1 MYFWPIAVL
10 CVALIAGVHQTML
23 ERKYPTPREWSF
35 LSRWFLRTALAT
47 ERDDSSKV
55 DRVLV
60 DWRRVGFFYK
70 QLLGRLENETIDG
83 KFLIPRGGD
92 GGILVEGLGRTG
104 FDVSMKSEPWR
115 RGYYE
120 ALMGAARAAENLEG
134 HVLDKKR
141 NLTFPK
147 DVVVG
152 PSNPRPKPMPY
163 GHKEAPKEEDCEDAY
178 ASPQVFYMKIL
189 TTEGFTTKQRL
200 DAALAYADWLDFK
213 GLRDTAGSMY
223 DWALDIAKSG
233 LAAPADFVVDGKT
246 GVINAEATKHV
257 TDNLLRASTA
267 LAVHHASAG
276 NVQAALPIFLSVL
289 RARKD
294 LPAEAIT
301 SESFEKKSKPKDETG
316 LWPYY
321 YAILD
326 WLTEAPYPPRPAD
339 GNQRPFHTLKEA
351 CEEIGLMTYIGEILY
366 ATSSEEKGLS
376 WTRDAVDAAEAGMWV
391 MQEEE
396 KNDGREK
403 CQQCLRTGLDNWK
416 KMARRMAIEAEQR
429 EQDAID
435 KPSWFGPNKVKLAND
450 ARRWEEEEA
459 QIQLRIQ
466 KTAPLIDPIKPPPS
480 WIASVI

>member
-1 MYFWPIAVL
+1 MYFWPSFVL
-10 CVALIAGVHQTML
+10 CVLLIAGVHQTML

-35 LSRWFLRTALAT
+35 LSRWFLRTAVAT

-55 DRVLV
+55 DRVLI

-70 QLLGRLENETIDG
+70 QLLERLESETIDG
-83 KFLIPRGGD
+83 TFLIPRGGD
-92 GGILVEGLGRTG
+92 GGILVEGLGQTG

-120 ALMGAARAAENLEG
+120 ALMGAARVAEILDG
-134 HVLDKKR
+134 HVLDTKR

-163 GHKEAPKEEDCEDAY
+163 GYREAPKEDDCEDAY
-178 ASPQVFYMKIL
+178 ASPQIFYMKIL
-189 TTEGFTTKQRL
+189 TTEGFSTKQRL

-213 GLRDTAGSMY
+213 GLRDTAESMY
-223 DWALDIAKSG
+223 DWAMDIAKSG
-233 LAAPADFVVDGKT
+233 LAAPADFVVDEK
-246 GVINAEATKHV
+246 GVINLKATGHV
-257 TDNLLRASTA
+257 SDNLLRASTA

-294 LPAEAIT
+294 LPAEPIT
-301 SESFEKKSKPKDETG
+301 SETFEKKMKPTNETG
-316 LWPYY
+316 IWPYY
-321 YAILD
+321 YAIID

-351 CEEIGLMTYIGEILY
+351 CEEVGLMTYVGEILY

-376 WTRDAVDAAEAGMWV
+376 WTRDAVDAAEAIMWL
-391 MQEEE
+391 MQEEDKTE
-396 KNDGREK
+396 GKDK
-403 CQQCLRTGLDNWK
+403 CQECLRTGLNNWK
-416 KMARRMAIEAEQR
+416 TMARNMAIRAERKEQEAI
-429 EQDAID
+429 A
-435 KPSWFGPNKVKLAND
+435 KSSWFGPDKNKLANE

-480 WIASVI
+480 WVASLV

>member
-1 MYFWPIAVL
+1 LI
-10 CVALIAGVHQTML
+10 IAGVHQTML

-35 LSRWFLRTALAT
+35 LSRWFLRTATAT
-47 ERDDSSKV
+47 EKDESSKI

-70 QLLGRLENETIDG
+70 QLLERLENESIDG
-83 KFLIPRGGD
+83 TFLIPRGGD
-92 GGILVEGLGRTG
+92 GGILVEGLGQTG

-120 ALMGAARAAENLEG
+120 ALMGAARVAENLDG
-134 HVLDKKR
+134 HVLDTKR
-141 NLTFPK
+141 KLTFPK
-147 DVVVG
+147 EVMIG
-152 PSNPRPKPMPY
+152 PSNPRPRPMPY
-163 GHKEAPKEEDCEDAY
+163 GYREAPKEEDCEDAY
-178 ASPQVFYMKIL
+178 ASPQIFYMKVL
-189 TTEGFTTKQRL
+189 TTEGFSTKQRL

-223 DWALDIAKSG
+223 DWAMDIAQSG
-233 LAAPADFVVDGKT
+233 LSAPANFVVNKN
-246 GVINAEATKHV
+246 GVINAKATEHV
-257 TDNLLRASTA
+257 SDNLLRASTA

-294 LPAEAIT
+294 LPAEPIT
-301 SESFEKKSKPKDETG
+301 SETFEKKMQPSDETG
-316 LWPYY
+316 IWPYY
-321 YAILD
+321 YAIID

-351 CEEIGLMTYIGEILY
+351 CEEVGLMTYIGEILY

-376 WTRDAVDAAEAGMWV
+376 WTRDAVDAAEAIMWL
-391 MQEEE
+391 MQEEDKRE
-396 KNDGREK
+396 GREK
-403 CQQCLRTGLDNWK
+403 CQECLRTGLNNWK
-416 KMARRMAIEAEQR
+416 TMARNMAIRAELKEQEATR
-429 EQDAID
+429 
-435 KPSWFGPNKVKLAND
+435 KSSWFGLGKDKLANE
-450 ARRWEEEEA
+450 ARKWEKEEA

-480 WIASVI
+480 WISSLV